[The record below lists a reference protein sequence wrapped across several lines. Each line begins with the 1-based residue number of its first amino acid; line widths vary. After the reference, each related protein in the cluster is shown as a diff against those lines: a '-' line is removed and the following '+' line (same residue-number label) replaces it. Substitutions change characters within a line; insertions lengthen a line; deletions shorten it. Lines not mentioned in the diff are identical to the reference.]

1 MTSKLNLIVIAIGRV
16 IQTLVLF
23 YTYRAITHT
32 LPINEVGHYFFFL
45 AVAGFTGLVL
55 VNPVGQY
62 FNRFLHLWMQ
72 KQTILGPVLK
82 FIFFAIAASIITAV
96 VALLL
101 GWGKSFVSGFLPLA
115 VSIYALGTAL
125 TGFLTNALNLAG
137 RPILFTLM
145 TLGYQ
150 ISSLALA
157 WLAATQEPTALT
169 WLAVSGAVNVLW
181 GLAASLVLISSK
193 LTKDVNDHIAA
204 NADAALHT
212 TLFRF
217 SAPLA
222 VSNLGVWFLTQGYR
236 PIAEWQFGAERLALI
251 GLGLGLASS
260 IASAFEMLT
269 HQIFLPRFYAD
280 SHHASDHARSQSWA
294 RLIKILLP
302 MHIMVA
308 LGTMGFSVI
317 LLQVMAPESYQG
329 AFIYIV
335 IGAGAELLRIV
346 GNLAN
351 LQAISGLQMH
361 KSVAP
366 YFLGATTSLA
376 VMVSTGWIAISNLIG
391 HLISSIFLIVRFPS
405 AGWRSA
411 LDRKFWGLSVLSLLF
426 LTPLIVQP
434 DGGITLQS
442 LALATVAV
450 LIFSIVLAAG
460 AIQWSA
466 TREEK
471 K

>member
-1 MTSKLNLIVIAIGRV
+1 MTAQLNLIVIAIGRV

-23 YTYRAITHT
+23 FTYRAITHT

-72 KQTILGPVLK
+72 KHIVLGPVLK
-82 FIFFAIAASIITAV
+82 FILFSIAASVVTAAA
-96 VALLL
+96 ALLL

-115 VSIYALGTAL
+115 ISIYALGTAL

-137 RPILFTLM
+137 RPILFTFM

-150 ISSLALA
+150 VSSLALA
-157 WLAATQEPTALT
+157 WSAASQAPTAMT
-169 WLAVSGAVNVLW
+169 WLAVSGAVNTLW
-181 GLAASLVLISSK
+181 GLTAGLLLIRSK
-193 LTKDVNDHIAA
+193 LTKEVNDHIAG
-204 NADAALHT
+204 NADAALQT

-217 SAPLA
+217 SIPLA

-236 PIAEWQFGAERLALI
+236 PFAEWQFGAERLALI

-260 IASAFEMLT
+260 IASAFELLT

-280 SHHASDHARSQSWA
+280 SHHASDHARSESWS

-302 MHIMVA
+302 MHLMVA

-317 LLQVMAPESYQG
+317 LLKVMAPDSYQD

-335 IGAGAELLRIV
+335 IGAGAELFRII

-366 YFLGATTSLA
+366 YFLGAGASLA
-376 VMVSTGWIAISNLIG
+376 LMIGTGWVAISNLIG
-391 HLISSIFLIVRFPS
+391 HLVSAVFLIVRFPS

-411 LDRKFWGLSVLSLLF
+411 LDRKFWALSALSVLF
-426 LTPLIVQP
+426 LTPLIIQT
-434 DGGITLQS
+434 DGEITLQS
-442 LALATVAV
+442 LALATIAA
-450 LIFSIVLAAG
+450 LIFASVLASG
-460 AIQWSA
+460 ALQWSA
-466 TREEK
+466 NREE
-471 K
+471 